1 MLTTLY
7 EICIILSPLKQIMLI
22 YLACKHIH
30 CVHFIRCT
38 FYISTYAPA
47 SYRIAN
53 REPDHHTR
61 GARGAA
67 QGAAARSDRS
77 RRGGRWGTSGVPWS
91 PPELLWERQASEHF
105 LPGLQLLINCFTLI
119 DALRSG
125 VVCNRCCIIPCLPL
139 LYYILVTLV
148 SAVES
153 MLSWLR
159 PVEVGW
165 FPITC
170 EL

>member
-1 MLTTLY
+1 MLVVYFLGWCWLPCIQTYPLY
-7 EICIILSPLKQIMLI
+7 SSHLMHRLH
-22 YLACKHIH
+22 KHLHALHHTGSQTENPVVIPEEPEEQFEVQPQEVPEADEEDVEELPE
-30 CVHFIRCT
+30 C
-38 FYISTYAPA
+38 
-47 SYRIAN
+47 
-53 REPDHHTR
+53 PDHRPSSFER
-61 GARGAA
+61 GKP
-67 QGAAARSDRS
+67 RSIS
-77 RRGGRWGTSGVPWS
+77 
-91 PPELLWERQASEHF
+91 
-105 LPGLQLLINCFTLI
+105 PGLQLLVKCFILIN
-119 DALRSG
+119 ALRSG

-165 FPITC
+165 FPVTC